1 MEKVTGQ
8 VKHNQK
14 HLKNT
19 LKSVDNILKNVY
31 NIIIKGKQNSEG

>member
-1 MEKVTGQ
+1 MEKVASQ

-19 LKSVDNILKNVY
+19 LKDVDNILENVY